1 MKIKVNNRT
10 SITPPP
16 WKARPCAVNKVQLK
30 REAGALEEDEG
41 PLKGWRLEVIVAEN
55 TNAVMMVGGAME
67 EWMVERPMEEWT
79 VEGFRV
85 KQMAD
90 EVLE

>member
-1 MKIKVNNRT
+1 M
-10 SITPPP
+10 
-16 WKARPCAVNKVQLK
+16 
-30 REAGALEEDEG
+30 
-41 PLKGWRLEVIVAEN
+41 IVAEN